1 MLWVERFEGAAMMAD
16 KEELLTVDEAAA
28 RLKIKADTVRKWLR
42 SGKLRAAK
50 LGRSWRILDSAVEA
64 LLKET

>member
-1 MLWVERFEGAAMMAD
+1 MMAD

-50 LGRSWRILDSAVEA
+50 LGRSWRIPDSEVEA